1 MLALDLSS
9 PAATAKSLKDASRK
23 FLQLG
28 APLAATPELSK
39 TARRS
44 NGISFREAH
53 LIFKDGQTVKLLVKL
68 TGDIFQV
75 LLNGRAFPIKRQDDI
90 DGAIREIVDGLNAR
104 RAARQKR
111 LAASK
116 VAMPDGVKASRRV
129 REVHLRAQL
138 ANITELVE
146 IAKEELTELTTGAA

>member
-9 PAATAKSLKDASRK
+9 PAATAKSLSAAARQ
-23 FLQLG
+23 FLKLG
-28 APLAATPELSK
+28 APLAQTPEVSK
-39 TARRS
+39 ATRRS

-53 LIFKDGQTVKLLVKL
+53 LLFKDGQTVKLLVKL

-75 LLNGRAFPIKRQDDI
+75 LLNGRPFPIKRQDDL
-90 DGAIREIVDGLNAR
+90 DGALREIVDGLNSR

-116 VAMPDGVKASRRV
+116 TAAPDGVRASRRI

-138 ANITELVE
+138 ANITEAVE
-146 IAKEELTELTTGAA
+146 IAREELAELTA

>member
-9 PAATAKSLKDASRK
+9 PAATAKSLSAAARL
-23 FLQLG
+23 FLKLG
-28 APLAATPELSK
+28 APLAQPPEVSK
-39 TARRS
+39 TTRRS

-53 LIFKDGQTVKLLVKL
+53 LVFKDGQNVKLLVKL

-75 LLNGRAFPIKRQDDI
+75 LINGRPFPIKRQDDM
-90 DGAIREIVDGLNAR
+90 DGAIREIVDGLDAR
-104 RAARQKR
+104 RAAKQKR
-111 LAASK
+111 AA
-116 VAMPDGVKASRRV
+116 ATRIAAPDGVKASRRI

-146 IAKEELTELTTGAA
+146 IAKEELADLTA